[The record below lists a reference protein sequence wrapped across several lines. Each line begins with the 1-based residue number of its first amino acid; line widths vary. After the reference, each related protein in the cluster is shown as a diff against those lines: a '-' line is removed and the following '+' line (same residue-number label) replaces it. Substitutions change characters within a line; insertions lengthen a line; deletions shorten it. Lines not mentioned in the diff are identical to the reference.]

1 MWGEFD
7 TRASLKKFEDWRL
20 RGARALMVSIRI
32 NYSSQPPSPCFH
44 RVREGRLGTVY
55 RWRFKQESLS
65 YCRIVC
71 LRSTCTFE
79 TTSMADG
86 VQLSEPLNTEQ
97 FTSIRFSDRHKI
109 HQYVMVM
116 WWLNVMK

>member
-55 RWRFKQESLS
+55 RWRFKKESLS

-86 VQLSEPLNTEQ
+86 VQLSSNFRAT
-97 FTSIRFSDRHKI
+97 
-109 HQYVMVM
+109 QYRTAHYYTIQ
-116 WWLNVMK
+116 